1 MVWVFCACFPLGKVE
16 LDGCNGFFFFPLL
29 ALDITCP
36 NTFNLLGEVHKYL
49 QICRRFGLSIKGDLI
64 QTVAYEKA
72 QSISD
77 AHTSKRSLNYL
88 GGATI
93 CYFVFCLES

>member
-1 MVWVFCACFPLGKVE
+1 MGLE
-16 LDGCNGFFFFPLL
+16 DCNFFFFFPLL
-29 ALDITCP
+29 ALNITCP
-36 NTFNLLGEVHKYL
+36 NTFYLLGEVHKYP

-64 QTVAYEKA
+64 QTVAYEKV

-77 AHTSKRSLNYL
+77 TPTSKRSLNYL